1 MNRIISVVF
10 LLTCSFLLRA
20 QSWTDTTAQ
29 IEKIFSRYAADRP
42 GTELAIMRN
51 GKIIFSKAWGM
62 ADLEHDVKLSTISP
76 TEAGSVSKQFTSAA
90 ILLLEQQGKL
100 SVNDDIRKY
109 LPEVPDYGH
118 PILIRHLME
127 HTSGLKDWGSVA
139 EVAGWP
145 RSTKTYSNA
154 DALYIVSRQK
164 TLNNIPGAEY
174 IYSNSNYNLLAI
186 IVDRLS
192 GMTMAEFTRKYIFEP
207 AGMKHTEWRDDFK
220 RIVPNRAIAYSWNQ
234 KGYQTN
240 MPNEYVYGNGG
251 LLTTA
256 EDLLLWNDY
265 YGNGR
270 LGNPSILKSQTTPY
284 PFNNGTPHNY
294 AAGLVIGSYK
304 GWKTISHTG
313 ATASY
318 RSSLEFYPELGLS
331 IAWLSNTSQFDGAPL
346 YVPGA
351 VAELM
356 VGQKGELAKKE
367 EVKPAIT
374 SETALTNFAGWYRN
388 ERSGAGMN
396 MIVKDGKLL
405 IAPSTAVTVTG
416 DRSFLIGDTRFEVN
430 GDWKKGLRR
439 ISASRDTALFT
450 KATPAVADSVA
461 LLAYLGKYYSAE
473 ADATYELILK
483 GGKLTMH
490 MQPEDWYTLDPT
502 YKDAFDFDQGNLYF
516 TRNKKNAVTGFM
528 VSVSRARNIWFE
540 KVSR

>member
-1 MNRIISVVF
+1 MNRLLSFVF
-10 LLTCSFLLRA
+10 LLGFSNLLPA
-20 QSWTDTTAQ
+20 QTWTDTTAQ
-29 IEKIFSRYAADRP
+29 IEKIFSRYLPNNP

-62 ADLEHDVKLSTISP
+62 ADLEHGAQLSVESP

-100 SVNDDIRKY
+100 SVNDNIRKY

-139 EVAGWP
+139 DVSGWP

-186 IVDRLS
+186 IVSRVS

-207 AGMKHTEWRDDFK
+207 AGMKHTGWRDDFK
-220 RIVPNRAIAYSWNQ
+220 RIVPNRAMAYSWNDTV
-234 KGYQTN
+234 YRTN

-256 EDLLLWNDY
+256 EDLLQWNEY

-270 LGNPSILKSQTTPY
+270 LGNPSLFNAQTSPHA
-284 PFNNGTPHNY
+284 FNNGTPHNY
-294 AAGLVIGSYK
+294 AAGLVIGNFR
-304 GWKTISHTG
+304 GWKIISHTG

-318 RSSLEFYPELGLS
+318 RSSLEFYPELDLS
-331 IAWLSNTSQFDGAPL
+331 IAWLSNTSQFDGASL

-356 VGQKGELAKKE
+356 IGQKGEAAKKAE
-367 EVKPAIT
+367 SKPVVL
-374 SETALTNFAGWYRN
+374 SEAVLKNFAGWYRN
-388 ERSGAGMN
+388 ERSGAGIN
-396 MIVKDGKLL
+396 LFAKDGKLFL
-405 IAPSTAVTVTG
+405 APATEVTVTG
-416 DRSFLIGDTRFEVN
+416 DRSFNLGDTRFEVN
-430 GDWKKGLRR
+430 GDWKNGLRR
-439 ISASRDTALFT
+439 ISPSKDTTLFSKST
-450 KATPAVADSVA
+450 AAVADSTA
-461 LLAYLGKYYSAE
+461 LLAYIGRYYSSE
-473 ADATYELILK
+473 ADATYELVIK
-483 GGKLTMH
+483 NGKLMMH
-490 MQPEDWYTLDPT
+490 MQPEDWYTLDAT
-502 YKDAFDFDQGNLYF
+502 YKDAFDFDLGNLYF
-516 TRNKKNAVTGFM
+516 IRGKKNAVTGFM
-528 VSVSRARNIWFE
+528 VSVSRARNIFFE
-540 KVSR
+540 KK